1 MLTNSFPKK
10 IFYLTVLS
18 AMGFA
23 FWFGYTKAFTVVLHN
38 SAQGHNDE
46 EKDDF
51 SALNS
56 KLQSKRSEIDE
67 LQTQAEKYRKNIQSK
82 RNEAFSLKNELDLL
96 DIQIAKAKVEVKAKE
111 QEIALTKLDIE
122 ESDQKIDQLT
132 KKIARQKERIAELL
146 RMIYQNSEYS
156 ELEILLLNNSL
167 SEFFNQLKYV
177 EDLHGGLH
185 QQLLEFK
192 DDNSKLENERGL
204 LKEKEAKLDEQ
215 KQTFIAKR
223 DVLEDQE
230 LTKSQL
236 LTSTQNSEK
245 KFRNLL
251 ADLKD
256 EQSAI
261 DAEIVSLEKNLRKKL
276 EEQEKAK
283 SLAALSGE
291 RLQWPVP
298 KNVITAYFHDP
309 NYPYRYVFEHP
320 AIDIRASQGTTVKA
334 ASSGYVAKA
343 NEDSNCT
350 GKYAY
355 IMIIHA
361 DGFSTVYGHL
371 SQIDVNEG
379 DFVVLGQRL
388 GLSGGMPGTCGA
400 GRLTTGPHHHF
411 EIRLN
416 GIPVDPLPYLP

>member
-1 MLTNSFPKK
+1 MPTNSFPKK
-10 IFYLTVLS
+10 VLYLTIFS
-18 AMGFA
+18 AIGFVV
-23 FWFGYTKAFTVVLHN
+23 WFGYTKAFTVVPYN
-38 SAQGHNDE
+38 SAQGGNDDVE
-46 EKDDF
+46 ADL
-51 SALNS
+51 SALNT
-56 KLQSKRSEIDE
+56 KLQSKRNEIDE
-67 LQTQAEKYRKNIQSK
+67 LQAQAERYRKNIQSK

-96 DIQIAKAKVEVKAKE
+96 DIQIAKTRVELKAKE

-122 ESDQKIDQLT
+122 ESDQKIDRLS
-132 KKIARQKERIAELL
+132 KRIARQKELIAELL

-177 EDLHGGLH
+177 EDLHGGLR
-185 QQLLEFK
+185 QQLQEFK
-192 DDNSKLENERGL
+192 DDNSKLESERAL
-204 LKEKEAKLDEQ
+204 LKEKEEKLDEQ
-215 KQTFIAKR
+215 KQTVIVKR
-223 DVLEDQE
+223 DILEDQE
-230 LTKSQL
+230 RVKSQL
-236 LTSTQNSEK
+236 LTSTKESEK
-245 KFRNLL
+245 KFRTLL

-256 EQSAI
+256 EQRSI

-283 SLAALSGE
+283 NLVSLAGE
-291 RLQWPVP
+291 KMIWPVP
-298 KNVITAYFHDP
+298 KTVITAYFHDP

-334 ASSGYVAKA
+334 SASGYVAKA
-343 NEDSNCT
+343 NKDNNCT

-371 SQIDVNEG
+371 NQIDVNEG
-379 DFVVLGQRL
+379 DFVVQGQRI

-400 GRLTTGPHHHF
+400 GRLTTGPHMHF
-411 EIRLN
+411 EVRLN
-416 GIPVDPLPYLP
+416 GIPVDPFLYLP